1 MAERER
7 VSVDVVS
14 DVVCPWCFIG
24 QKRLDKAVAQ
34 LADIDIELRW
44 RPYQLD
50 PTIPPEGKDRK
61 RYMLDKFGSE
71 ERIRQIHARVEALG
85 EAEGIAFAFDA
96 IKVAPN
102 TLDAHRVIRWA
113 GAAGSDQQNRLVRR
127 LFQLNFEEGRNVGDH
142 AVLTAA
148 AREAGMDAAVV
159 ETLLPTDA
167 DVENVRAEIDTAQ
180 RMGVT
185 GVPCFL
191 LEGRYAVMGAQD
203 TDALA
208 DAIRQVAAAKARGE
222 LEDAG

>member
-1 MAERER
+1 MAERET

-24 QKRLDKAVAQ
+24 QKRLDKAIAQ
-34 LADIDIELRW
+34 LGDLDVEVRW

-50 PTIPPEGKDRK
+50 PTIPPGGMDRK

-85 EAEGIAFAFDA
+85 EAEGIDFAFDA

-127 LFQLNFEEGRNVGDH
+127 LFQLNFEMGQNVGDYT
-142 AVLTAA
+142 VLAA
-148 AREAGMDAAVV
+148 AASESGMDAAVV

-167 DVENVRAEIDTAQ
+167 DVENVRTEIATAQ
-180 RMGVT
+180 RMGIT

-208 DAIRQVAAAKARGE
+208 DAIRQVAGAKARGE